1 MRSAKRCGML
11 RTGLVVAALGLAL
24 IAPTG
29 AARPSE
35 DSASLESI
43 LAARSAEDRA
53 RDDARHPR
61 ATLEFFKVKPGMTVA
76 EVLPGSGWYTRILA
90 PYLGSDGTLY
100 GVNYVDRMW
109 SMFSFA
115 TDDWIAERIAA
126 TRQFDNMVRDITDN
140 GIKTRGFTFSTVPPE
155 IAGTVDRVLAI
166 RALHNLNRFECQAGT
181 RSQALSAIKSML
193 RDDGLVGVVQ
203 HRALMP
209 ESITGTD
216 GSRGYLREVDV
227 IQMFEE
233 AGFELVATSEINANP
248 ADQPGAD
255 ESVWRLPP
263 TLRTSEDDPELRA
276 SMEAIGESDRMT
288 LLFRKAVK

>member
-115 TDDWIAERIAA
+115 TDDWIAESAWLR
-126 TRQFDNMVRDITDN
+126 
-140 GIKTRGFTFSTVPPE
+140 VP
-155 IAGTVDRVLAI
+155 A
-166 RALHNLNRFECQAGT
+166 
-181 RSQALSAIKSML
+181 
-193 RDDGLVGVVQ
+193 
-203 HRALMP
+203 
-209 ESITGTD
+209 
-216 GSRGYLREVDV
+216 
-227 IQMFEE
+227 
-233 AGFELVATSEINANP
+233 
-248 ADQPGAD
+248 
-255 ESVWRLPP
+255 
-263 TLRTSEDDPELRA
+263 
-276 SMEAIGESDRMT
+276 
-288 LLFRKAVK
+288 